1 MTNNDILR
9 RIRYAFDFRDN
20 QMIKF
25 WTLSEYEVTDEQ
37 VSNWLR
43 KDDHPDYEPLNDKK
57 MAHFLDGFIID
68 KRGRKD
74 GPLRKPEN
82 RLTNN
87 IILNK
92 LKIALSL
99 TADDV
104 IEILQL
110 ADLRVSKSELSAFFR
125 RPDHKHYRQCNDQI
139 LRNFLNG
146 LQIKHRKSK

>member
-25 WTLSEYEVTDEQ
+25 WTLSEYKVTDEQ

-43 KDDHPDYEPLNDKK
+43 KEDHADFEPLNDKK

-68 KRGRKD
+68 KRGRQD

-104 IEILQL
+104 IDILDL

-146 LQIKHRKSK
+146 LQLKYRKKS